1 MNVITLT
8 GNSTKDIELT
18 YSPSGTAFAKG
29 TIAVKRDYKNQNGE
43 YETDFINFKVIGK
56 ISEVIVNYVKKGD
69 KFGITGSLQIDVSEK
84 NGIKQ
89 YYTNVTVK
97 GFDFPN
103 KSSETKVEKVDKVF
117 KQTISDDPFGESS
130 KTIDIEDEDLPF

>member
-1 MNVITLT
+1 MNVITIT

-18 YSPSGTAFAKG
+18 YNQNGTAFAKG
-29 TIAVKRDYKNQNGE
+29 TIAVKRDYKNQSGE

-56 ISEVIVNYVKKGD
+56 ISEVIANYVKKGD

-84 NGIKQ
+84 NGVKQ
-89 YYTNVTVK
+89 YYTNVMVK

-117 KQTISDDPFGESS
+117 KPTINDDPFSGSS
-130 KTIDIEDEDLPF
+130 KMIDITDDNLPF